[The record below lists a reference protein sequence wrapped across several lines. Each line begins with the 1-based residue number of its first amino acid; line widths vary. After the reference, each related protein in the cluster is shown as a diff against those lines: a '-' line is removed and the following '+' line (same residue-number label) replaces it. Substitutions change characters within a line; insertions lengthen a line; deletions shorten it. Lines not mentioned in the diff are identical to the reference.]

1 MIQLLAGVAPDHL
14 PRTLR
19 ILLENALRHGTS
31 SEALRSWEP
40 GVTGELE
47 VYPSRVFLH
56 DTNGVPVLVDLAAM
70 RDAMV
75 ALGKDPALVDP
86 VIPAELVVDHSVI
99 VDVFGRPDALR
110 LNVAREYERNAER
123 YRFLRW
129 GQQTFRQLKVVP
141 PGAGIMHQIN
151 LEYLARVVE
160 ERDGWVFPD
169 LCLGTDSHTTMVNGL
184 GVLGWG
190 IGGIEAEA
198 AMLGQSVSM
207 VLPPVVGVTLTGSLP
222 AGTTATDLVLTITET
237 LRAHGVVGKLVEF
250 TGPALADLP
259 VPDRATIA
267 NMCPEFGSTA
277 AYFPIDHQTL
287 DYLRF
292 TNRPPAKVA
301 LVESYART
309 QGLWHDPDANLLYDE
324 NVTLDLSTIVPS
336 IAGPRRPNQRIP
348 LTHTK
353 QATEAELPKGPR
365 TGAAGRNQQPE
376 PVGSVGLFGQGES
389 ADAVERGEAADPLG
403 KGELA
408 GVGLGHGAVVVA
420 AITSC
425 TNTSNPAVMVAAGLV
440 AKKAVERGLGS
451 RAWVKTTLSPGS
463 RVVMDYLG
471 AAGLTPYLEKLGFHL
486 AGFGCMTCIG
496 ASGELIDD
504 VARAVREQDLT
515 VAAVLSGNRNFEGR
529 IQPDVKLNY
538 LASPP
543 LVIAYALAGRI
554 DIDLLNEPL
563 SGDVYLRDI
572 WPDPAEIDAVLR
584 DVLDPDLFKHAY
596 DDLFTGDDRWQNLD
610 APLGETFAWGNSTY
624 LQRPDYFTQPANDLH
639 GARAL
644 VRLGDSV
651 TTDHL
656 SPAGAIPRDSVAGRY
671 LKHLGETEL
680 NTYASRRGNHEV
692 MMRGA
697 FGNVRLRN
705 QLLDVEGP
713 LTRGPDGVVT
723 SIFDAAMAYQK
734 AGVPIVVVAGK
745 EYGTGSS
752 RDWAAKGPALLG
764 VRAVLAQS
772 FERIHRSNLVGLGIL
787 PLEFLPGEGDDLT
800 GEAPID
806 IELHDDDSATARS
819 AGRTYRLR
827 VRLDTP
833 REHDYYRH
841 GGVLPYVLHRL
852 SEGHTL

>member
-1 MIQLLAGVAPDHL
+1 MIQSLAGIAPDHL

-19 ILLENALRHGTS
+19 ILLENALRHGTAS
-31 SEALRSWEP
+31 DVLRNWAP

-99 VDVFGRPDALR
+99 ADVFGRPDALR
-110 LNVAREYERNAER
+110 VNVGREYERNAER

-160 ERDGWVFPD
+160 ERDGWEFPD

-190 IGGIEAEA
+190 IGGIDAEA

-207 VLPPVVGVTLTGSLP
+207 VLPKVVGVSLIGALP
-222 AGTTATDLVLTITET
+222 AGSTATDLVLTITET

-250 TGPALADLP
+250 TGPALAGLP
-259 VPDRATIA
+259 VTDRATIA
-267 NMCPEFGSTA
+267 NMSPEFGSTA
-277 AYFPIDHQTL
+277 AYFPIDQQTL
-287 DYLRF
+287 DYLTF
-292 TNRPPAKVA
+292 TNRAPHKVA
-301 LVESYART
+301 LIKSYAQE
-309 QGLWHDPDANLLYDE
+309 QGLWYDPTAELLYDE
-324 NVTLDLSTIVPS
+324 YVTLDLSTITPS

-353 QATEAELPKGPR
+353 QAAESELPPGPR
-365 TGAAGRNQQPE
+365 TTHHSPAA
-376 PVGSVGLFGQGES
+376 V
-389 ADAVERGEAADPLG
+389 
-403 KGELA
+403 
-408 GVGLGHGAVVVA
+408 GHGAVVVA
-420 AITSC
+420 AVTSC

-451 RAWVKTTLSPGS
+451 RPWVKTTLSPGS
-463 RVVMDYLG
+463 RVVMDYLQ

-486 AGFGCMTCIG
+486 TGFGCMTCIG

-504 VARAVREQDLT
+504 VAEVVREQDLT

-529 IQPDVKLNY
+529 IQSDVKLNY

-554 DIDLLNEPL
+554 DIDLLTEPL
-563 SGDVYLRDI
+563 TDGVYLRDL

-584 DVLDPDLFKHAY
+584 DVLKPELFEHAY
-596 DDLFTGDDRWQNLD
+596 DDLFSGDDRWQHLD
-610 APLGETFAWGNSTY
+610 APHGETFAWGNSTY
-624 LQRPDYFTQPANDLH
+624 LQQPDYFTKQTDDLT

-651 TTDHL
+651 TTDHV

-671 LKHLGETEL
+671 LQSLGEAEL

-692 MMRGA
+692 MMRGTFA
-697 FGNVRLRN
+697 NVRLRN
-705 QLLDVEGP
+705 QLVDGEGP
-713 LTRGPDGVVT
+713 LTRGPDGITT
-723 SIFDAAMAYQK
+723 SIYDAAMAYRK

-800 GEAPID
+800 GHDPID
-806 IELHDDDSATARS
+806 IELHDDNTATARS
-819 AGRTYRLR
+819 AGRNYRLK

-833 REHDYYRH
+833 REHAYYRH
-841 GGVLPYVLHRL
+841 GGVLPYVLHEL
-852 SEGHTL
+852 SEGQHL